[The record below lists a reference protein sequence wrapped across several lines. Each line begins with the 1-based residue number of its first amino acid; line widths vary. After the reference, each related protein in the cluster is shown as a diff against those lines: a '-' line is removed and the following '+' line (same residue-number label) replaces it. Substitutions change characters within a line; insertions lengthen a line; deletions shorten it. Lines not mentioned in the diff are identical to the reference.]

1 MLMWLYYRWQ
11 CFSLYDSFL
20 FAWPD
25 VRSTS
30 SRLFFIQEGVLESLG
45 YPERWPIID
54 FSKFRFSTV
63 SLPVLE
69 KDISGSEWAFRG
81 RFFGFSVLYQTLA
94 TWYLHISETFPKIWY
109 TTTQPRK
116 SSKRPKLRSLHFGWE
131 FWYMVTLKKCFWNKQ
146 LELRH
151 GKGCNRSATKKYVG
165 YHIIYYS
172 QVYPD
177 LIVADIKENT
187 GF

>member
-1 MLMWLYYRWQ
+1 MKYWYFPLLVKDVVVDFHPMMCELNSIQWRGNWLRH
-11 CFSLYDSFL
+11 
-20 FAWPD
+20 
-25 VRSTS
+25 
-30 SRLFFIQEGVLESLG
+30 
-45 YPERWPIID
+45 ID

-94 TWYLHISETFPKIWY
+94 TWYVHIAKIFPKIWCK
-109 TTTQPRK
+109 TTQPKK
-116 SSKRPKLRSLHFGWE
+116 SYKRPKLRSLHFGWE

-151 GKGCNRSATKKYVG
+151 GKGCNRSATTKYVA
-165 YHIIYYS
+165 YHILRFIRT
-172 QVYPD
+172 
-177 LIVADIKENT
+177 LL
-187 GF
+187 